1 MRCFL
6 LNRRTEVSGE
16 IVYYLPLKPEHR
28 EAMLGRFLQVTRA
41 TLKGS
46 VVIGLFRGTGDWIV
60 FCGIEGAVFWSAI
73 MMVLSVIPGL
83 EHHWCGDRQWCG
95 C

>member
-1 MRCFL
+1 MFFFL
-6 LNRRTEVSGE
+6 IDGPKLVGK

-46 VVIGLFRGTGDWIV
+46 VVIGFIQGHWGLDCILRGLRGLFFGRP
-60 FCGIEGAVFWSAI
+60 
-73 MMVLSVIPGL
+73 L
-83 EHHWCGDRQWCG
+83 
-95 C
+95 